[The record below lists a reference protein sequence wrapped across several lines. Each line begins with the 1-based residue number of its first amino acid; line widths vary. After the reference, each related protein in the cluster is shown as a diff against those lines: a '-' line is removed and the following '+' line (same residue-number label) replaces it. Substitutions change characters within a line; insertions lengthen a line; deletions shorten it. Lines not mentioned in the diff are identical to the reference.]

1 MTSVPSSN
9 IITVML
15 ANYLTNNDPDK
26 WLDMMNEKSKELSM
40 TNTKWFNASGAAAVA
55 FKGYYSCTRGVM
67 ITIRAIKRLRV
78 IWSS

>member
-15 ANYLTNNDPDK
+15 ANYLTNKDPDK

-55 FKGYYSCTRGVM
+55 FKG
-67 ITIRAIKRLRV
+67 
-78 IWSS
+78 

>member
-1 MTSVPSSN
+1 
-9 IITVML
+9 ML

-55 FKGYYSCTRGVM
+55 FKGYYSCT
-67 ITIRAIKRLRV
+67 
-78 IWSS
+78 

>member
-40 TNTKWFNASGAAAVA
+40 TNTKWFNASGAAAEPSKVTTA
-55 FKGYYSCTRGVM
+55 
-67 ITIRAIKRLRV
+67 APEAL
-78 IWSS
+78 W

>member
-1 MTSVPSSN
+1 MTSVLSSN
-9 IITVML
+9 VTTVML

-40 TNTKWFNASGAAAVA
+40 TNTKWFNASGAAKVTTALN
-55 FKGYYSCTRGVM
+55 VM

>member
-26 WLDMMNEKSKELSM
+26 WLDMMNEKSLF
-40 TNTKWFNASGAAAVA
+40 TKLYIIILGN
-55 FKGYYSCTRGVM
+55 
-67 ITIRAIKRLRV
+67 IPTIIH
-78 IWSS
+78 